1 MTEKARRAA
10 KSTARRP
17 LSACQLEPEPEKN
30 GAASAKSAAGP
41 VQGFNSFLGS
51 GETLDMGMG
60 MGMGMG
66 IRVLE
71 LDF

>member
-1 MTEKARRAA
+1 
-10 KSTARRP
+10 
-17 LSACQLEPEPEKN
+17 LSARQLEPEPEKN

-60 MGMGMG
+60 MGMG

>member
-1 MTEKARRAA
+1 
-10 KSTARRP
+10 

-30 GAASAKSAAGP
+30 GAPSAKSAAGP

-60 MGMGMG
+60 MG

-71 LDF
+71 ARLLNYRIR